1 MFMVFSPPKVADPS
15 NQFRHFFEKSI
26 KKGAKMKVDLMTY
39 ILIGFVIVASVLLL
53 NLNIISLVGLR
64 LTELLE
70 CF

>member
-1 MFMVFSPPKVADPS
+1 
-15 NQFRHFFEKSI
+15 
-26 KKGAKMKVDLMTY
+26 MKVDLMTY